1 MKAQSEADIQK
12 AIVQYSKLI
21 HVDQYLIYIP
31 NEQIVFSASS
41 KKKWGWWK
49 KLLSMGYKKGTPD
62 LLLAIPNLDY
72 HGLWMEIKKPG
83 NFASK
88 EQMHFLKNMDS
99 MGYLTKIVYDAETA
113 VKIIS
118 SYLSNV

>member
-31 NEQIVFSASS
+31 NEQIVFSTSS
-41 KKKWGWWK
+41 NKKWGWWK
-49 KLLSMGYKKGTPD
+49 KLKAMGYKKGACD
-62 LLLAIPNLDY
+62 LFLAIPNLDY

-83 NFASK
+83 NFASQ
-88 EQMHFLKNMDS
+88 EQIEFIKNMENV
-99 MGYLTKIVYDAETA
+99 GYMAKIIYDIDTA
-113 VKIIS
+113 IKIIS
-118 SYLSNV
+118 SYLSNR